1 MVTKKNT
8 ILIID
13 DEPQIRK
20 FLRITLE
27 ADGFKTEEAENGAQG
42 IRMASSIKPDLVLL
56 DLGLPDMDGT
66 EVIPHIR
73 DWSQLPII
81 VVSVRDQDKDVVQ
94 ALDLGADDFMSK
106 PFSADVLIARIN
118 SALRKAAKEEAGTP
132 EIQNGGIKIDLVKHE
147 VLLEGEKIALS
158 PKEYELLRYFIVNK
172 GKMLTH
178 RQILKEVWGPAHVD
192 DTQYL
197 RVYVGQLREKIK
209 DVESQRYITTEAGI
223 GYRMENLVEAAAA

>member
-1 MVTKKNT
+1 
-8 ILIID
+8 
-13 DEPQIRK
+13 
-20 FLRITLE
+20 
-27 ADGFKTEEAENGAQG
+27 
-42 IRMASSIKPDLVLL
+42 
-56 DLGLPDMDGT
+56 
-66 EVIPHIR
+66 
-73 DWSQLPII
+73 
-81 VVSVRDQDKDVVQ
+81 VRDQDKDVVQ